1 MSGHSKWS
9 TIKRKK
15 GALDAKRGAL
25 FTKLVKDIITAA
37 RQGGGDIETNPS
49 LRLAVKKAKEN
60 SMPHD
65 NIQRAI
71 DKATGN
77 LKGVTYEK
85 AKKSIAK
92 GVVYVAATFNN
103 TVITVTDEMGNVISW
118 SSAGSLGF
126 KGSKKSTPFAAAEA
140 VADAMNKAKEHG
152 IKEVGIKVQG
162 PGSGRDTAVKSIGAT
177 EGIRVTFLKDITPL
191 PHNGC
196 RPPKKR
202 RV

>member
-1 MSGHSKWS
+1 M
-9 TIKRKK
+9 
-15 GALDAKRGAL
+15 AK
-25 FTKLVKDIITAA
+25 
-37 RQGGGDIETNPS
+37 
-49 LRLAVKKAKEN
+49 KKAKKN
-60 SMPHD
+60 
-65 NIQRAI
+65 
-71 DKATGN
+71 
-77 LKGVTYEK
+77 
-85 AKKSIAK
+85 IAK
-92 GVVYVAATFNN
+92 GVVYIAATFNN
-103 TVITVTDEMGNVISW
+103 TVITVTDEMGNVLAW
-118 SSAGSLGF
+118 SSAGALGF

-162 PGSGRDTAVKSIGAT
+162 PGSGRDTAVKSVGAT

>member
-1 MSGHSKWS
+1 MA
-9 TIKRKK
+9 KK
-15 GALDAKRGAL
+15 
-25 FTKLVKDIITAA
+25 
-37 RQGGGDIETNPS
+37 
-49 LRLAVKKAKEN
+49 
-60 SMPHD
+60 
-65 NIQRAI
+65 
-71 DKATGN
+71 
-77 LKGVTYEK
+77 K

-103 TVITVTDEMGNVISW
+103 TVITVTDEMGNVIAW

-126 KGSKKSTPFAAAEA
+126 KGSKKSTPFAATEA
-140 VADAMNKAKEHG
+140 VADAMAKAKENG

-162 PGSGRDTAVKSIGAT
+162 PGSGRDTAVKAIGAT